1 MIELM
6 GDDGGRVEVDVSAVV
21 DSSFAAE
28 GGLALQVT
36 LPQGYSSDLSF
47 WDASTGGNQL
57 TPQGA
62 DNVLENWSTPTGGV
76 YSGTIWV
83 EDDALAQP
91 ENGSSYVILAQV
103 VPVVGKRRRQCRRR
117 HPHRRRR
124 IGRRPDV
131 AVRQ

>member
-1 MIELM
+1 MA
-6 GDDGGRVEVDVSAVV
+6 VAWKWTSALV

-28 GGLALQVT
+28 GGLALQVA

-62 DNVLENWSTPTGGV
+62 DNVLETWSTPTGGV

-83 EDDALAQP
+83 EDDALAEP

-103 VPVVGKRRRQCRRR
+103 VPVVGAAPAVQTSARAGDGELE
-117 HPHRRRR
+117 HR
-124 IGRRPDV
+124 PTV
-131 AVRQ
+131 AV